1 MEQKYESKGDDT
13 MRNNLTIP
21 TTIET
26 IPSYVVAEMM
36 DKKHYE
42 VLTMIQG
49 TSDRRGI
56 IDILGDLQMEV
67 SEFFIESTY
76 VSSQN
81 KEVKCYEC
89 TRMGCDMLANKMT
102 GDKGMIFTAKYVKAF
117 NDMKQQL
124 IAQKPLALPSY
135 SFSNYWIKREIGAMK
150 PTDIP
155 QYVEDLITHVATNK
169 PQERLTTYQITQEA
183 LAVRQS
189 DLTEAWQ
196 REMVQAS
203 LNDLNKRIELQK
215 TYINR
220 SRLGQATKKNNQ
232 LKETIRHY
240 ELDSYDNYYYV
251 DIHGFTIN
259 KSYCGSK
266 YDDKIHCTKTYKDW
280 KDDAEVKTQDLPS
293 FEEMGLNPKAYKK
306 LDIYF
311 YLKDSTFDVNNCAKS
326 FLDALQTHYR
336 KTYPEFNDNQFA
348 DVRTRKYFSY
358 SETYENG
365 FIAFG
370 IKDMTQE
377 EIDNLTFDDDEE

>member
-1 MEQKYESKGDDT
+1 MNNQLINVTNQDGELLVSARDLHKGLNISERFSAWFNRMLQYGFDENVDYVGCKVFNTLANQELQDYAVKLDMAKEICMVQRNELGKQFRRYFIECEKQLMTHSLPVPEGPSLIGQDPCSNYLIRKNINQLDTADIPRYVNQIIEQAKEYK
-13 MRNNLTIP
+13 P
-21 TTIET
+21 
-26 IPSYVVAEMM
+26 
-36 DKKHYE
+36 
-42 VLTMIQG
+42 
-49 TSDRRGI
+49 SDRLNTYQLTRTA
-56 IDILGDLQMEV
+56 LENLLPTL
-67 SEFFIESTY
+67 IESY
-76 VSSQN
+76 
-81 KEVKCYEC
+81 
-89 TRMGCDMLANKMT
+89 D
-102 GDKGMIFTAKYVKAF
+102 
-117 NDMKQQL
+117 
-124 IAQKPLALPSY
+124 IA
-135 SFSNYWIKREIGAMK
+135 M
-150 PTDIP
+150 
-155 QYVEDLITHVATNK
+155 
-169 PQERLTTYQITQEA
+169 
-183 LAVRQS
+183 VR
-189 DLTEAWQ
+189 
-196 REMVQAS
+196 AS
-203 LNDLNKRIELQK
+203 LDKLNKLIENQK
-215 TYINR
+215 MYINR

-311 YLKDSTFDVNNCAKS
+311 YLKDPTFDVNNCAKS

-377 EIDNLTFDDDEE
+377 EIDSLTFDDDEE